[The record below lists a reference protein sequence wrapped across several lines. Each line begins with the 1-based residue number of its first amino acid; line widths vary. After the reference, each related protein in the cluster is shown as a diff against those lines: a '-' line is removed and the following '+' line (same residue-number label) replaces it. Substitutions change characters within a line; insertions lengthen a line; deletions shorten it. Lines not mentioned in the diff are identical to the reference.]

1 MALISARHY
10 TLSNFVLR
18 ATHDGEESEWR
29 KSDLRLVLEEGSDD
43 DFDSGSS
50 ADEEA
55 ELERQL
61 GIFDD
66 TSR

>member
-1 MALISARHY
+1 MARRIVDTDAI
-10 TLSNFVLR
+10 
-18 ATHDGEESEWR
+18 
-29 KSDLRLVLEEGSDD
+29 LRLVLAEDSDD

-61 GIFDD
+61 GIFGDD
-66 TSR
+66 SR

>member
-1 MALISARHY
+1 MARR
-10 TLSNFVLR
+10 VLPS
-18 ATHDGEESEWR
+18 EEI
-29 KSDLRLVLEEGSDD
+29 LRLILADESDD

-66 TSR
+66 DSR

>member
-1 MALISARHY
+1 MDCEEILRW
-10 TLSNFVLR
+10 VL
-18 ATHDGEESEWR
+18 AED
-29 KSDLRLVLEEGSDD
+29 SDD

-61 GIFDD
+61 EIFGGD
-66 TSR
+66 SR